1 MIYFKAGQA
10 RQMARRR
17 LQGKWQKAAVPFLI
31 YGFLYLLPTLI
42 VSLISNPY
50 ITSQDSSAAGVERLV
65 SVYQLLVAGAF
76 ALGVSV
82 LSLKILREESFDAS
96 TVFSGFS
103 RYGTALCTGILI
115 GIFSTLWACLFL
127 LPGMMLIG
135 GAGVLSAGAAAASV
149 PSLAAG
155 VFFLSAGAVLLF
167 WFLMR
172 YQMTYFIIADNPGIR
187 ASQAIA
193 ISVRMMAGPGKTHLL
208 ILMLSFIG
216 WLMLSFI
223 PLYGAIWFL
232 LAGNFSFLSVFAAAL
247 LIAVFLAAF
256 AFVTLYMNTA
266 QAVFYSGLTGNFR
279 QADPDP
285 AAESGISAAAP
296 DGSASSGGAWAD
308 ADRENPLLSPQEDRD
323 LAELKKQEENDS
335 MKWDI

>member
-103 RYGTALCTGILI
+103 RYGTALSTGILI

-193 ISVRMMAGPGKTHLL
+193 ISVRMMAGPWKDP
-208 ILMLSFIG
+208 SAD
-216 WLMLSFI
+216 SD
-223 PLYGAIWFL
+223 
-232 LAGNFSFLSVFAAAL
+232 
-247 LIAVFLAAF
+247 AVLHR
-256 AFVTLYMNTA
+256 L
-266 QAVFYSGLTGNFR
+266 
-279 QADPDP
+279 
-285 AAESGISAAAP
+285 
-296 DGSASSGGAWAD
+296 AD
-308 ADRENPLLSPQEDRD
+308 AVLYPSVRSDLVSAYRKFLVPVRLCRSRADCSVSCGICLCDPVHEHRPGRVLLR
-323 LAELKKQEENDS
+323 AYR
-335 MKWDI
+335 